1 MPRDILEIA
10 AAVKRLYLSILN
22 MTETEND
29 LTEMKLHK
37 LLYFC
42 QKRHYENFGEWL
54 FADDFEGWVHGP
66 VNKKVRNNFYFL
78 DEHVDLTDE
87 EEYTIR
93 EIIHELG
100 PLSAWT
106 LREMSHRDE
115 CYKIS
120 RAGLSE
126 HEQGNAIIY
135 KDNMIL
141 DMLRIDEDGVLQ

>member
-1 MPRDILEIA
+1 MARDILDIA
-10 AAVKRLYLSILN
+10 AAVKRLYLSIFNL
-22 MTETEND
+22 TEVEND

-54 FADDFEGWVHGP
+54 FVDDFEGWVHGP

-78 DEHVDLTDE
+78 DEQVELTDE

-93 EIIHELG
+93 EILHEFG

-106 LREMSHRDE
+106 LREISHREE

-120 RAGLSE
+120 RSGLGDRD
-126 HEQGNAIIY
+126 QGNTIIL
-135 KDNMIL
+135 KENMIM
-141 DMLRIDEDGVLQ
+141 DMLKNDEDSVLQ

>member
-10 AAVKRLYLSILN
+10 AAVKKLYLSIFK
-22 MTETEND
+22 MTELEND
-29 LTEMKLHK
+29 LTEMKMHK

-42 QKRHYENFGEWL
+42 QKRHYENFGIWL

-66 VNKKVRNNFYFL
+66 VNKKVRNNFHFL
-78 DEHVDLTDE
+78 DENVVTSDE

-100 PLSAWT
+100 SLPAWT
-106 LREMSHRDE
+106 LRELSHNDE

-120 RAGLSE
+120 RLGLSDYD
-126 HEQGNAIIY
+126 QGNVIIA
-135 KDNMIL
+135 KENMIM
-141 DMLRIDEDGVLQ
+141 DMLDIDEDSVLQ

>member
-10 AAVKRLYLSILN
+10 AAVKRLYLSILG
-22 MTETEND
+22 MTDIEND

-66 VNKKVRNNFYFL
+66 VNKKVRNNFYML
-78 DEHVDLTDE
+78 DEHVVLNDE

-93 EIIHELG
+93 EVIHELG

-106 LREMSHRDE
+106 LRELSHRDE

-120 RAGLSE
+120 RKGLSDYD
-126 HEQGNAIIY
+126 QGNVVIS
-135 KDNMIL
+135 KENMIM
-141 DMLRIDEDGVLQ
+141 DMLKNDEDSVLQ

>member
-1 MPRDILEIA
+1 MQRDILEIA
-10 AAVKRLYLSILN
+10 AAVKRLYLSIFK
-22 MTETEND
+22 MTEIEND

-66 VNKKVRNNFYFL
+66 VNKKVRNNFYLL
-78 DEHVDLTDE
+78 DDQVTLTDE

-93 EIIHELG
+93 EVLHEYG

-106 LREMSHRDE
+106 LREMSHADE

-120 RAGLSE
+120 RAGLSA
-126 HEQGNAIIY
+126 HDQGNAIIL
-135 KDNMIL
+135 KENMIL
-141 DMLRIDEDGVLQ
+141 DMRKNDEDSVLQ